1 MIKEFTNAARSP
13 PLSATNSRLQIMLM
27 YYSRKLMQLT
37 NEVT

>member
-1 MIKEFTNAARSP
+1 MIKEFTNAARSLHQVRP
-13 PLSATNSRLQIMLM
+13 IAGYKIMLM